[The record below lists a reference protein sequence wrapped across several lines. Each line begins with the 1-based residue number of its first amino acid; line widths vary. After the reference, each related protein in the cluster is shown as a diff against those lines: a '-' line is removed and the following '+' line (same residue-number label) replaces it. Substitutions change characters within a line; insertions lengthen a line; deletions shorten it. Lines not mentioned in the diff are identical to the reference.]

1 MESLIRCAETSSG
14 ASGPCPP
21 CGEAK
26 TAAEKEPSRRQWR
39 IKRGLLFPV
48 RGESLGGHIVMRQY
62 DGASGLCVGAAAC
75 PRPEVKGLETRIGTA
90 NSYKA
95 TNSPHRFVLPPA
107 GEDVSEADRG
117 GRKTKVKE
125 RDTLVAGQDP
135 SASAAPPLR
144 MTPLP
149 VPCCGQP
156 GTSSSGEDGRG
167 PAALQRKKHPEGF
180 PSGCS
185 ANGSIVPRQ
194 ARQKVGPLPL

>member
-1 MESLIRCAETSSG
+1 M
-14 ASGPCPP
+14 
-21 CGEAK
+21 
-26 TAAEKEPSRRQWR
+26 
-39 IKRGLLFPV
+39 

-75 PRPEVKGLETRIGTA
+75 PRPAVKGLETRIGTA

-107 GEDVSEADRG
+107 GEGVSEADRG

-135 SASAAPPLR
+135 SAAAAPPLR

-149 VPCCGQP
+149 VPYCGQP
-156 GTSSSGEDGRG
+156 GTVLPLGGGRKG
-167 PAALQRKKHPEGF
+167 SCSPAEEKAPRGV

-194 ARQKVGPLPL
+194 ARQKVGPLPLCWMLRPSHSPKRDRFSLMLQQMMASTAS